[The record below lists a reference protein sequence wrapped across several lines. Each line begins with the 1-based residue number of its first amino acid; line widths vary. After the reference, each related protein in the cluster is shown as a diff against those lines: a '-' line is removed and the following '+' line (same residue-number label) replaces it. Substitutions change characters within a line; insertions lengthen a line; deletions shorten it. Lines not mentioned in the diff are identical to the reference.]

1 MKKSKQSVI
10 RTLKRYTYLLVFST
24 LLIGCANN
32 TTKEKP
38 VTIEKEVAK
47 VEVIAWSVKAIQPD
61 GSKLDIK
68 AIDKEGNLFDI
79 NAIQDSDQDSFLNIK
94 AFVNGNEL
102 PVKMLISKDKYAPV
116 KAIDKGG
123 IILDIKAITPEGDK
137 LDVKG
142 VVRSGNVVSI
152 KVINK
157 EGEFYSVNAISPD
170 GKLNDVKGIKI
181 NIKEKE
187 MTLKG
192 FSVYA
197 HIKAMHPSVGE
208 GDSDVTM
215 KEKKKRKGKKEVEFK
230 NIIWNIK
237 AVTLEGKNI
246 DVKAID
252 AEGNRFDVKAIQD
265 SNQYSFMN
273 IKAFVNGSELPIKVL
288 LSEDEYAP
296 IKAIDKDG
304 KLYDIKAITAEGT
317 ILDVKGVSRSGTIIH
332 IKAINEDGEFYGV
345 KAFSPD
351 GKLDDV
357 KGIKIFDREKEMTIR
372 GNAVYGHVK
381 AITH

>member
-1 MKKSKQSVI
+1 MKKSTHFAI
-10 RTLKRYTYLLVFST
+10 RTIKKSTYLLVFSI
-24 LLIGCANN
+24 LLIGCANSV
-32 TTKEKP
+32 TKEK
-38 VTIEKEVAK
+38 TEATEKEIAK
-47 VEVIAWSVKAIQPD
+47 VEDIVWSVKAIHPD
-61 GSKLDIK
+61 GSTLDIK

-79 NAIQDSDQDSFLNIK
+79 NAIQDSDQDSFLNIN
-94 AFVNGNEL
+94 AFVNGKKL
-102 PVKMLISKDKYAPV
+102 PVKMLLNKDKYAPI

-123 IILDIKAITPEGDK
+123 IILDIKAITPEGEK

-142 VVRSGNVVSI
+142 IVRSGNVVSI
-152 KVINK
+152 KAINK
-157 EGEFYSVNAISPD
+157 EGEFYSVNAFSPD
-170 GKLNDVKGIKI
+170 GKRNDVKGIKI

-192 FSVYA
+192 FSIYA
-197 HIKAMHPSVGE
+197 HIKAMHQSIGE
-208 GDSDVTM
+208 GDSDVPM
-215 KEKKKRKGKKEVEFK
+215 KEKKKGKGKKKEEFE

-246 DVKAID
+246 DIKAID
-252 AEGNRFDVKAIQD
+252 SEGNRFDVKAIQD
-265 SNQYSFMN
+265 SDQYSFMN

-304 KLYDIKAITAEGT
+304 KLYDIKAISAEGT

-332 IKAINEDGEFYGV
+332 IKAINENGEFYGV

-351 GKLDDV
+351 GKLNDV

>member
-1 MKKSKQSVI
+1 MKKSNHFAI
-10 RTLKRYTYLLVFST
+10 RTIKRYAYLLVFSI
-24 LLIGCANN
+24 LLIACTNS

-38 VTIEKEVAK
+38 DTTEKEVAK
-47 VEVIAWSVKAIQPD
+47 VEDIIWKVKAIHPD
-61 GSKLDIK
+61 GKALDIK

-116 KAIDKGG
+116 KAIDRGG
-123 IILDIKAITPEGDK
+123 VILDIKAITPEGEK

-142 VVRSGNVVSI
+142 IVRAGNVVSI
-152 KVINK
+152 KAINK
-157 EGEFYSVNAISPD
+157 EGEFYGVKAISPS
-170 GKLNDVKGIKI
+170 GQLNDVKGIKI

-187 MTLKG
+187 MTLNG

-197 HIKAMHPSVGE
+197 HIKAMHQSVGE
-208 GDSDVTM
+208 GNDEIVV
-215 KEKKKRKGKKEVEFK
+215 KKKRKGKKEKEFK

-237 AVTLEGKNI
+237 AITLDGENI

-252 AEGNRFDVKAIQD
+252 AEGNKFDVKAIQD
-265 SNQYSFMN
+265 SKQHSFMN

-304 KLYDIKAITAEGT
+304 NLYDIKAITAEGT

-332 IKAINEDGEFYGV
+332 VKAINENGEFYGV
-345 KAFSPD
+345 KALSPD

-372 GNAVYGHVK
+372 GNSIYAHVK